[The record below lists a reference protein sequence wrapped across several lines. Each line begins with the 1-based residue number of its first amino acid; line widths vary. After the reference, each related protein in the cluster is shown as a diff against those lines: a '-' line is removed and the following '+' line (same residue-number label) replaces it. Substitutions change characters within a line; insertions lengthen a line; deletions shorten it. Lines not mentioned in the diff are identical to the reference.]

1 MVGQKRVKTSG
12 GLWKKEHVADI
23 QTGDVNLSVNG
34 FVRFK
39 D

>member
-1 MVGQKRVKTSG
+1 MVGQKRVKTFG
-12 GLWKKEHVADI
+12 GLCKKEYVADI

-34 FVRFK
+34 FVRFN